1 MWSRCSRA
9 ESLCRGSVAAV
20 ADVVAS
26 KGGLPIRLTDERWA
40 HVTEEHSE
48 LAGWRLD
55 VLEAIGA
62 PDRVLAGSMGDLL
75 AVRELEPGK
84 HLVVVY
90 REEEADGFIIT
101 AFMTRRLR
109 QLERRRQVWPPLN

>member
-1 MWSRCSRA
+1 
-9 ESLCRGSVAAV
+9 
-20 ADVVAS
+20 
-26 KGGLPIRLTDERWA
+26 
-40 HVTEEHSE
+40 
-48 LAGWRLD
+48 
-55 VLEAIGA
+55 
-62 PDRVLAGSMGDLL
+62 MGDLL

-90 REEEADGFIIT
+90 REGEADGFIIT